1 MPKAGITTVI
11 AILVPALALFPFDVV
26 IYFIRRLMSPE
37 GHGIVVL
44 SFWNVICRR
53 HHSTSLIDGPLLI
66 IFFAPPG
73 CEDSSPSGAPDAT
86 SMLTLL
92 LDIVK
97 SDALRGDTT

>member
-11 AILVPALALFPFDVV
+11 VTILIPALTLFPFDVV

-66 IFFAPPG
+66 DA
-73 CEDSSPSGAPDAT
+73 SGYLQVFPEN
-86 SMLTLL
+86 SFLF
-92 LDIVK
+92 K
-97 SDALRGDTT
+97 R